1 MASEHP
7 GERGDMASSVEA
19 LAKIGVFLRHI
30 DDELAAARH
39 ENRPDRLL
47 AIVEEVPDL
56 DRILG
61 PIENALAGAVHG
73 LGVQPETI
81 DVRRRLLA
89 PLHMLWADL
98 IDMSAEQLRKH
109 YGALDVPGPWPELQR
124 EILTAVENAIAEL
137 GDRPGPPPPTGRR

>member
-1 MASEHP
+1 VASEHP
-7 GERGDMASSVEA
+7 GEPGDLPPSVQA
-19 LAKIGVFLRHI
+19 LPKIVAFLRHI

-39 ENRPDRLL
+39 ENCPDRLL

-56 DRILG
+56 DQILG
-61 PIENALAGAVHG
+61 PLENALAGAARR
-73 LGVQPETI
+73 LGVQPEPI

-109 YGALDVPGPWPELQR
+109 YGAHDVPGPWPELQR
-124 EILTAVENAIAEL
+124 ELLTAVENAIAEL
-137 GDRPGPPPPTGRR
+137 GDRPGPPPPTGPR